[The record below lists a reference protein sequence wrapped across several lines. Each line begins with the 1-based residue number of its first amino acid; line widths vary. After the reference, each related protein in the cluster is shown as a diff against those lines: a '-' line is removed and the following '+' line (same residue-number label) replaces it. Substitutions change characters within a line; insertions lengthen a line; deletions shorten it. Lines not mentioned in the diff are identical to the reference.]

1 MSKAAKPVDIDARV
15 AIATCSNVAE
25 AAMVR
30 TLLASHDIVA
40 TVSGEN
46 HAAALGGLAGSLI
59 SLRVQVA
66 VSDAEEAKRLIDQM
80 RTGSGVSDQDLD
92 EEALAAGA
100 HADPDLLREVADIES
115 TQVSRDFGTQLSRK
129 RRSALAALLSVTF
142 TFGTGHAVAGA
153 WLRMMILAGVEIMGI
168 RYLAAGQKSIG
179 GVLVI
184 GAILLDLIGSQRLLR
199 TAANAAALPA
209 ARIWP

>member
-1 MSKAAKPVDIDARV
+1 VSKRAKPIDIDARV

-30 TLLASHDIVA
+30 TLLASHGIVA

-100 HADPDLLREVADIES
+100 HADPDLLREVAHIES
-115 TQVSRDFGTQLSRK
+115 TQGSRDFGTQLSRK
-129 RRSALAALLSVTF
+129 RRSALAALLSVTL
-142 TFGTGHAVAGA
+142 TFGTGHAAAGSGFRA
-153 WLRMMILAGVEIMGI
+153 ILLAGIEFMGI
-168 RYLAAGQKSIG
+168 RYLFSGQNLIG
-179 GVLVI
+179 GALVI
-184 GAILLDLIGSQRLLR
+184 GAILLDLIGSQRLLW
-199 TAANAAALPA
+199 TAAYAAALPA
-209 ARIWP
+209 ARIRP